1 MNMNAEDNRIT
12 DGNVNIAQNLKDVDR
27 RICEAC
33 ARSGR
38 RREDVTLIAVSKT
51 KPVSMIQEA
60 IAEGIVDFGENKP
73 QELRDKYDELPKDLR
88 WHMIGNLQRNKV
100 KYVVGRAVMIHSV
113 GSLKLAEAIEKEAAA
128 KNIVMPW
135 LVEVNVAG
143 EESKGG
149 IALQDTEEFVRR
161 IAEFEHIQM
170 KGFMTIAP
178 FVEDAELN
186 RVHFRALR
194 NLAVDIGRKNIDNI
208 MVNELSMGMTGD
220 FEVAVEEG
228 ATLVRVGTGIFGE
241 RNYNI

>member
-1 MNMNAEDNRIT
+1 MS
-12 DGNVNIAQNLKDVDR
+12 VSQNLKEIEK
-27 RICEAC
+27 RICAAC

-60 IAEGIVDFGENKP
+60 MAEGIADFGENKP
-73 QELRDKYDELPKDLR
+73 QELRDKYDVLPKDLR

-113 GSLKLAEAIEKEAAA
+113 GSLELAREIDKEAG
-128 KNIVMPW
+128 KKLLRMPC
-135 LVEVNVAG
+135 LVEVNMAG
-143 EESKGG
+143 EASKGG
-149 IALQDTEEFVRR
+149 IAPQDAEDFVREL
-161 IAEFEHIQM
+161 ALLEHIQVR
-170 KGFMTIAP
+170 GFMTIAP
-178 FVEDAELN
+178 FVNDPELN
-186 RVHFRALR
+186 RVHFRSLR

-228 ATLVRVGTGIFGE
+228 ATLIRVGTGIFGE
-241 RNYNI
+241 RDYSI

>member
-1 MNMNAEDNRIT
+1 MSIAE
-12 DGNVNIAQNLKDVDR
+12 NLREIDR

-128 KNIVMPW
+128 KNIVMPC